1 MPQLFDPVQPWKTVG
16 DPEQPVQPFQSKIP
30 FTQGQ
35 QHDTF
40 EITEIYLQRPISLR
54 DLKLSQWFCLAHGLQ
69 DWELQN
75 AASLGD
81 CKRQM
86 LNKGYVF
93 LSLEPLK
100 KFNKESAITELK
112 QRCGK

>member
-1 MPQLFDPVQPWKTVG
+1 MSQPQQPQLLDSNFLRGKT
-16 DPEQPVQPFQSKIP
+16 
-30 FTQGQ
+30 

-40 EITEIYLQRPISLR
+40 EITEIYLQRPFNLR
-54 DLKLSQWFCLAHGLQ
+54 DLKLSQWFCLAHGLK

-86 LNKGYVF
+86 IDKGYVF
-93 LSLEPLK
+93 LPLEPLK
-100 KFNKESAITELK
+100 EYNNINSNKP
-112 QRCGK
+112 R

>member
-1 MPQLFDPVQPWKTVG
+1 MTRPSQLFNQAHSAPFMDAKFKT
-16 DPEQPVQPFQSKIP
+16 DNK
-30 FTQGQ
+30 

-40 EITEIYLQRPISLR
+40 EITEIYLQRPQKLTQ
-54 DLKLSQWFCLAHGLQ
+54 LKLSQWFCLAHGLN
-69 DWELQN
+69 DWALQN

-86 LNKGYVF
+86 IDKGYVF

-100 KFNKESAITELK
+100 EFNKSNLVN
-112 QRCGK
+112 GK